1 MNTKYVTIQIEEP
14 SGDFYKRVKSTLP
27 CNMDEWSDE
36 QVRAQYVDA
45 KPDFYKE
52 MIEAV
57 AARRGLT
64 L

>member
-1 MNTKYVTIQIEEP
+1 MTTKYVTLQIEEP
-14 SGDFYKRVKSTLP
+14 SGDFYKRVKNTLP

-36 QVRAQYVDA
+36 QLKTQYADTEL
-45 KPDFYKE
+45 DFYKE

-57 AARRGLT
+57 ATRRGLT